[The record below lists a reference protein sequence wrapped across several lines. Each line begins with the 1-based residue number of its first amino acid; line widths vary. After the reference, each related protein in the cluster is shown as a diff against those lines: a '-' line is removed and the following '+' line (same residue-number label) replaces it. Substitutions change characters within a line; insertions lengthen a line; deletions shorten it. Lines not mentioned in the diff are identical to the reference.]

1 MLQSDYNEKC
11 DVWSIGVI
19 LYILLCGRPPFD
31 GTDDREIVKS
41 VKIGSYQLSGP
52 IWKNVS
58 KEGIDL
64 IKKMLTYESSTRIS
78 AEEALSHSWIKKKVH
93 DNSDPKST

>member
-1 MLQSDYNEKC
+1 M
-11 DVWSIGVI
+11 
-19 LYILLCGRPPFD
+19 CGRPPFD

-64 IKKMLTYESSTRIS
+64 IKRMLTYEVAGRIT
-78 AEEALSHSWIKKKVH
+78 AEDAL
-93 DNSDPKST
+93 